1 LAQSASGA
9 TRFEFGEGTRVYYR
23 VREQL
28 VGISFLN
35 DAVGV
40 TDGISGAIVTTF
52 SFSKFNLTTPELPFL
67 LTVEDEI
74 RLEIDF
80 KVSRS

>member
-1 LAQSASGA
+1 M
-9 TRFEFGEGTRVYYR
+9 YYR